1 LKPGDVPIMGKVG
14 KNVVALPLASVD
26 KLGLYLAD
34 IEGTLRWQGRILNIV
49 QSGNVYDKPVTRVIN
64 GQTVTK
70 MKPTLDKFD
79 PTKSIWVDVTEH
91 HPWGSG
97 ARMPLIPF
105 RVLAHN
111 ARTEPALYGRIVYVQ
126 QLDGIVLPTGEK
138 HNGMCVVGDQG
149 GMAPPGRQ
157 FDFFVGRED
166 HHIQLTSLGA
176 SQGGSVCNVEVLGP
190 SAAYSKKQG

>member
-1 LKPGDVPIMGKVG
+1 MGKVG
-14 KNVVALPLASVD
+14 KNTIALPLPSVD

-64 GQTVTK
+64 GNTVTK
-70 MKPTLDKFD
+70 MKPTLEKFD
-79 PTKSIWVDVTEH
+79 PAKSVWVDVTDR

-111 ARTEPALYGRIVYVQ
+111 SKTESPLYGRIVYIQ
-126 QLDGIVLPTGEK
+126 QLDGVVLPTGEK
-138 HNGMCVVGDQG
+138 HNGMCVVGDAG
-149 GMAPPGRQ
+149 GMAPPGKQ

-166 HHIQLTSLGA
+166 RHIQIPSIGD
-176 SQGGSVCNVEVLGP
+176 SQGGSVCNVELLGAS
-190 SAAYSKKQG
+190 SAYNAKH